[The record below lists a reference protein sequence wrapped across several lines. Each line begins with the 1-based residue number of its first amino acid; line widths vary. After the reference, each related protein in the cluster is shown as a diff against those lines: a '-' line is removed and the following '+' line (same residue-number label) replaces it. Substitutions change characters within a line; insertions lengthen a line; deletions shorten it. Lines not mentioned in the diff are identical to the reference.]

1 MRFLYSA
8 IIMITS
14 IHAYFTLQNLYNGVR
29 YCYGDEYDF
38 ADQISVHYV
47 LKIL

>member
-1 MRFLYSA
+1 MSFLYSA
-8 IIMITS
+8 IIMITP

-29 YCYGDEYDF
+29 YCYGDESNF
-38 ADQISVHYV
+38 AEHISIHYV